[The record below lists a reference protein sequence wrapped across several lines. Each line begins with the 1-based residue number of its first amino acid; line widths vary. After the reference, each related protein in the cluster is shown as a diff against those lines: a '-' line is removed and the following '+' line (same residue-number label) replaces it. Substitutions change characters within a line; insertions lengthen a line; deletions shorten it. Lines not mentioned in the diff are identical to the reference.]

1 MLVHDMIIHC
11 NDSLSSKMLKDCQ
24 KESGI
29 QYCNEQTSSN
39 CRIEINSFSLGQ
51 IPFYSSSPFL
61 WREKCISATI

>member
-11 NDSLSSKMLKDCQ
+11 SASLSSKMLRDCQ

-29 QYCNEQTSSN
+29 QYCNEPTSSK
-39 CRIEINSFSLGQ
+39 CRTEINSFSLGQ